1 MSGPGPSH
9 PPEVFDSIIDFVHD
23 NPEALKTCCL
33 VSKSWVPRAQAF
45 LQRNQVPIPRRY
57 RSMEERFSRSHQ
69 SPAYHTRSL
78 SVHYVESIPSA
89 DGEEGGW
96 LQPFSNVVRLDLR
109 SIAEPRSETKPKFR
123 FIPFYGFSLVKH
135 LRIMYLFLPPEV
147 FNLICSL
154 PLLDDLRAR
163 DRDEVV
169 PRPSKLPSLAG
180 MLCIFRSPEY
190 VARRLLGLPISLR
203 FRKFISKGCPEE
215 DLEWV
220 AALVERCSDTL
231 ESVEVDCR
239 VYSNSPPPPVLV
251 IGSAPDL
258 NFHLL

>member
-1 MSGPGPSH
+1 
-9 PPEVFDSIIDFVHD
+9 
-23 NPEALKTCCL
+23 
-33 VSKSWVPRAQAF
+33 
-45 LQRNQVPIPRRY
+45 
-57 RSMEERFSRSHQ
+57 
-69 SPAYHTRSL
+69 
-78 SVHYVESIPSA
+78 
-89 DGEEGGW
+89 
-96 LQPFSNVVRLDLR
+96 
-109 SIAEPRSETKPKFR
+109 
-123 FIPFYGFSLVKH
+123 
-135 LRIMYLFLPPEV
+135 MYLFLPPEV

-220 AALVERCSDTL
+220 ATLVERCSDTL
-231 ESVEVDCR
+231 EGVEVDCR
-239 VYSNSPPPPVLV
+239 VYSIHPPSL
-251 IGSAPDL
+251 
-258 NFHLL
+258 

>member
-9 PPEVFDSIIDFVHD
+9 PPEVFGSTIDFLHD

-33 VSKSWVPRAQAF
+33 VSKSWVPRAQEHFFNEIKFRSPADIEAWKSAF
-45 LQRNQVPIPRRY
+45 PDPTK
-57 RSMEERFSRSHQ
+57 

-78 SVHYVESIPSA
+78 FVHYVESIPSA

-109 SIAEPRSETKPKFR
+109 SIAEPRSETKPKFC
-123 FIPFYGFSLVKH
+123 FIPFYGFSLAKH

-154 PLLDDLRAR
+154 PLLDDLTILGSPVDRAG

-169 PRPSKLPSLAG
+169 L
-180 MLCIFRSPEY
+180 
-190 VARRLLGLPISLR
+190 
-203 FRKFISKGCPEE
+203 
-215 DLEWV
+215 
-220 AALVERCSDTL
+220 
-231 ESVEVDCR
+231 
-239 VYSNSPPPPVLV
+239 
-251 IGSAPDL
+251 
-258 NFHLL
+258 